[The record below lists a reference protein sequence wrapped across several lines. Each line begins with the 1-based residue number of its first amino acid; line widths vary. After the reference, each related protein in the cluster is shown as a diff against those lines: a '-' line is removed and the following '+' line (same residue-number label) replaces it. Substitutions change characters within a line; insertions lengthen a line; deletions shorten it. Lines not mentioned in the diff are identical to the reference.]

1 MSDDDR
7 IDDPIPRIRA
17 AVLARLRQLHADPSG
32 EWRSTVGPLLM
43 FAGAAVS
50 KLAILT
56 GERDGLADL
65 MADGADPEVFDDAA
79 SALTA
84 LWQIVAQMT
93 IDAEE

>member
-1 MSDDDR
+1 MSDDDH

-32 EWRSTVGPLLM
+32 EWRSTAGPLVM
-43 FAGAAVS
+43 FAGEAVS

-65 MADGADPEVFDDAA
+65 MADGADPEIFDDAA